1 MLQST
6 DCILV
11 KHRRGEIFKCWTESG
26 NTQRK
31 TSARNARALHFCWGF
46 FFFLLSPSCLHCCW
60 KAYTLY
66 QILGQGFKKVKR
78 QEFNPFQADQNEVNS
93 FGTSVQSNSPLR
105 RKIDSLIFLSAP
117 KPALVLLNLIANK
130 ILHRSWKD
138 KACCVLLVNI
148 TRRKWKTNPCILQMN
163 CLNALKVQNCWSL
176 PRLGLF
182 LSSSSSVF

>member
-1 MLQST
+1 MLNGKWKHTKEDKCTECQST
-6 DCILV
+6 SFLLRI
-11 KHRRGEIFKCWTESG
+11 
-26 NTQRK
+26 
-31 TSARNARALHFCWGF
+31 

-105 RKIDSLIFLSAP
+105 RKTDSLIFLSAP

-148 TRRKWKTNPCILQMN
+148 TRRKWETNPCILQMN

>member
-1 MLQST
+1 MLNGKWKHTKEDKCTECQST
-6 DCILV
+6 SFLLRI
-11 KHRRGEIFKCWTESG
+11 
-26 NTQRK
+26 
-31 TSARNARALHFCWGF
+31 

-130 ILHRSWKD
+130 ILRRSWKD

-176 PRLGLF
+176 PRFGLF